1 MEKLGAEIELEAGY
15 VIAKA
20 KNGRLSGGKI
30 HFDISSVGAT
40 GNVLMAASLA
50 SGSTRITN
58 AAIEPEITALGRFLM
73 KMGAKIDGL
82 GTSTIEIEGVDELKS
97 CDETNIPDRIEA
109 ATYLIATAMTQGKI
123 EMTNVNPYH
132 LAAVIDKLEESG
144 CEVDV
149 NQDTI
154 VLSMNG
160 LPKPT
165 DITTSVYPGFP
176 TDVQA
181 QWNAYMLLSDGTSKI
196 TDNIYTDRFKH
207 VPELNR
213 LGADIEFPCGSIS
226 NTEYAS

>member
-1 MEKLGAEIELEAGY
+1 MAH
-15 VIAKA
+15 
-20 KNGRLSGGKI
+20 GKI

-149 NQDTI
+149 K
-154 VLSMNG
+154 V
-160 LPKPT
+160 
-165 DITTSVYPGFP
+165 
-176 TDVQA
+176 
-181 QWNAYMLLSDGTSKI
+181 
-196 TDNIYTDRFKH
+196 
-207 VPELNR
+207 
-213 LGADIEFPCGSIS
+213 
-226 NTEYAS
+226 